1 MTFQDAVKKSIKQFM
16 DGKMPNNLM
25 EVSGKSIK
33 QFMDGKMPNNL
44 MEVSGG
50 EVKYTPEYFDGFKK
64 AMEEEGDA
72 PEVEETTDED

>member
-16 DGKMPNNLM
+16 DGKMP
-25 EVSGKSIK
+25 K
-33 QFMDGKMPNNL
+33 NL

-50 EVKYTPEYFDGFKK
+50 ELKYTPEYFDGFKK

>member
-1 MTFQDAVKKSIKQFM
+1 M
-16 DGKMPNNLM
+16 DGKMP
-25 EVSGKSIK
+25 K
-33 QFMDGKMPNNL
+33 NL

-64 AMEEEGDA
+64 AMEEDGDA